1 MYSVKEKLNHFRQ
14 LSSPSAAE
22 ADLALLREKSPGN
35 SNLIRYGLA
44 PSKNAEDILFDLLDV
59 VTHDEIVRNRREF
72 LAAQEAE
79 EETDN
84 ISDGNENPNPDGEK
98 NPEDEK
104 NEIPVALGEK
114 QEDETQKDDDNPTDE
129 KPTDETPAPKAE
141 EVEQPNEETSKE
153 TAEEAEQ
160 VTVPEEAPATEAE
173 EVEQPNEETPTE
185 TAEEAE
191 QVTVPEEAPATEA
204 EEVEEPKEETS
215 TEAVEEAEQ
224 PATEKKSTS
233 PKKKSTQK

>member
-22 ADLALLREKSPGN
+22 ADLALLKEKSPGN

-84 ISDGNENPNPDGEK
+84 IPDGNENPNPDGEK

-114 QEDETQKDDDNPTDE
+114 QEDETQKDDDNPADE
-129 KPTDETPAPKAE
+129 KPTDETPAPK
-141 EVEQPNEETSKE
+141 
-153 TAEEAEQ
+153 
-160 VTVPEEAPATEAE
+160 AE

-204 EEVEEPKEETS
+204 EEVEEPQEETS

>member
-59 VTHDEIVRNRREF
+59 VTHDEIVRNRREI
-72 LAAQEAE
+72 LAAKEAE
-79 EETDN
+79 EETGN
-84 ISDGNENPNPDGEK
+84 IPDGNENPNPDGEK

-141 EVEQPNEETSKE
+141 EVEQPNEETS
-153 TAEEAEQ
+153 
-160 VTVPEEAPATEAE
+160 
-173 EVEQPNEETPTE
+173 TE

>member
-14 LSSPSAAE
+14 LSSPSVAE
-22 ADLALLREKSPGN
+22 ADLALLKDKSPGN

-84 ISDGNENPNPDGEK
+84 IPDGDDNPNPDGEK
-98 NPEDEK
+98 NPDDEK
-104 NEIPVALGEK
+104 KNETPVIEGEK
-114 QEDETQKDDDNPTDE
+114 QEDEPPKDDDNPADE
-129 KPTDETPAPKAE
+129 KPTDETPAP
-141 EVEQPNEETSKE
+141 
-153 TAEEAEQ
+153 
-160 VTVPEEAPATEAE
+160 EAE

-215 TEAVEEAEQ
+215 TETVEEAEQ

>member
-14 LSSPSAAE
+14 LSNPSV
-22 ADLALLREKSPGN
+22 ADLALLKDKSPGN

-84 ISDGNENPNPDGEK
+84 IPDGNKNPNPDGNKNPNPDGEK

-114 QEDETQKDDDNPTDE
+114 QEDETPKDDDNPADE
-129 KPTDETPAPKAE
+129 KPTDETPAPKVE
-141 EVEQPNEETSKE
+141 EVEE
-153 TAEEAEQ
+153 
-160 VTVPEEAPATEAE
+160 
-173 EVEQPNEETPTE
+173 PNEETPTE

-204 EEVEEPKEETS
+204 EEVEEPKEETP

-233 PKKKSTQK
+233 PKKKSTPK

>member
-84 ISDGNENPNPDGEK
+84 IPDGNENPNPDGEK

-114 QEDETQKDDDNPTDE
+114 QEDETPKDDDNPADE
-129 KPTDETPAPKAE
+129 KPADETPAP
-141 EVEQPNEETSKE
+141 ET
-153 TAEEAEQ
+153 
-160 VTVPEEAPATEAE
+160 E

-191 QVTVPEEAPATEA
+191 QVTVPEEAPAPEA
-204 EEVEEPKEETS
+204 EEVEQPKEEAT

>member
-14 LSSPSAAE
+14 LSNPSVAE
-22 ADLALLREKSPGN
+22 ADLALLKDKSPGN

-84 ISDGNENPNPDGEK
+84 IHDGNENPNPDGEK

-104 NEIPVALGEK
+104 KNETPVVEGEK
-114 QEDETQKDDDNPTDE
+114 QEDETPKDDDNPADE

-141 EVEQPNEETSKE
+141 EVEQPKEETPTE
-153 TAEEAEQ
+153 TTEEAEQ
-160 VTVPEEAPATEAE
+160 VTVPEEAPAPEAE
-173 EVEQPNEETPTE
+173 EVEQP
-185 TAEEAE
+185 
-191 QVTVPEEAPATEA
+191 
-204 EEVEEPKEETS
+204 KEETS
-215 TEAVEEAEQ
+215 TEIVEEAEQ

>member
-84 ISDGNENPNPDGEK
+84 IPDGNENPNPDGNENPNPDGEK
-98 NPEDEK
+98 NPDDEK
-104 NEIPVALGEK
+104 KNETPVVEGEK
-114 QEDETQKDDDNPTDE
+114 QEDETPKDDDNPADE
-129 KPTDETPAPKAE
+129 KPTDETPAHKAE
-141 EVEQPNEETSKE
+141 EVEQPKEETPTE
-153 TAEEAEQ
+153 TTEEAEQ
-160 VTVPEEAPATEAE
+160 VTVPEEAPALKLRKW
-173 EVEQPNEETPTE
+173 NN
-185 TAEEAE
+185 
-191 QVTVPEEAPATEA
+191 
-204 EEVEEPKEETS
+204 PKRRL
-215 TEAVEEAEQ
+215 
-224 PATEKKSTS
+224 P
-233 PKKKSTQK
+233 QKRPRKQSR

>member
-14 LSSPSAAE
+14 LSSPSVAE
-22 ADLALLREKSPGN
+22 ADLALLKDKSPGN

-84 ISDGNENPNPDGEK
+84 IPDGNENPNPDGEK

-114 QEDETQKDDDNPTDE
+114 QEDETPKDDGNPADE
-129 KPTDETPAPKAE
+129 KSTDETPAPE
-141 EVEQPNEETSKE
+141 
-153 TAEEAEQ
+153 AEEAEQ

-173 EVEQPNEETPTE
+173 EVEQPKEAATTE
-185 TAEEAE
+185 A
-191 QVTVPEEAPATEA
+191 A
-204 EEVEEPKEETS
+204 EEVEQS
-215 TEAVEEAEQ
+215 
-224 PATEKKSTS
+224 ATEKKSTS

>member
-22 ADLALLREKSPGN
+22 ADLELLREKSPGN

-72 LAAQEAE
+72 LAAQETEA
-79 EETDN
+79 ETDN
-84 ISDGNENPNPDGEK
+84 THNGDDNPNPDGEK
-98 NPEDEK
+98 NPDDEK
-104 NEIPVALGEK
+104 KNETPVVEGEK
-114 QEDETQKDDDNPTDE
+114 QEDETPKDDDNPADE

-141 EVEQPNEETSKE
+141 EVEQPK
-153 TAEEAEQ
+153 
-160 VTVPEEAPATEAE
+160 
-173 EVEQPNEETPTE
+173 EETPTE

-233 PKKKSTQK
+233 PKKKSTPK

>member
-14 LSSPSAAE
+14 LSNPSVAE
-22 ADLALLREKSPGN
+22 ADLALLKDKSPGN

-84 ISDGNENPNPDGEK
+84 IPDGNKNPTPDGNKNPNPDGEK

-114 QEDETQKDDDNPTDE
+114 QEDETPKDDDNPADE
-129 KPTDETPAPKAE
+129 KPTDETPAPKVE
-141 EVEQPNEETSKE
+141 EVEE
-153 TAEEAEQ
+153 
-160 VTVPEEAPATEAE
+160 
-173 EVEQPNEETPTE
+173 PNEETPTE

-204 EEVEEPKEETS
+204 EEVEEPKEETP

-233 PKKKSTQK
+233 PKKKSTPK

>member
-84 ISDGNENPNPDGEK
+84 IPDGNENPNPDGEK
-98 NPEDEK
+98 NSEDEK
-104 NEIPVALGEK
+104 KNETPVVEGEK
-114 QEDETQKDDDNPTDE
+114 QEDEIPKDDDNPADE

-141 EVEQPNEETSKE
+141 EVE
-153 TAEEAEQ
+153 AEQ
-160 VTVPEEAPATEAE
+160 VTVPEETPAPEAE
-173 EVEQPNEETPTE
+173 EVEQPK
-185 TAEEAE
+185 EEA
-191 QVTVPEEAPATEA
+191 TTEA
-204 EEVEEPKEETS
+204 
-215 TEAVEEAEQ
+215 AEEAEQ

>member
-84 ISDGNENPNPDGEK
+84 IPDGNENPNPDGEK

-114 QEDETQKDDDNPTDE
+114 QEDETPKDDDNPADE
-129 KPTDETPAPKAE
+129 KPADETPAP
-141 EVEQPNEETSKE
+141 ET
-153 TAEEAEQ
+153 
-160 VTVPEEAPATEAE
+160 E

-191 QVTVPEEAPATEA
+191 QVTVPEEAPAPEA
-204 EEVEEPKEETS
+204 EEVEQPKEEAT
-215 TEAVEEAEQ
+215 TEAAEEGEQ
-224 PATEKKSTS
+224 PETEKKSTS

>member
-44 PSKNAEDILFDLLDV
+44 SGKNAEDILFDLLDV
-59 VTHDEIVRNRREF
+59 VTHEEIVRNRREI
-72 LAAQEAE
+72 LAAKEAE
-79 EETDN
+79 ETTGN
-84 ISDGNENPNPDGEK
+84 IPDGNENLNPDGEK

-114 QEDETQKDDDNPTDE
+114 QEDETQKDDDNPADE
-129 KPTDETPAPKAE
+129 KPTDEAPAP
-141 EVEQPNEETSKE
+141 
-153 TAEEAEQ
+153 
-160 VTVPEEAPATEAE
+160 EAE
-173 EVEQPNEETPTE
+173 EVEQPKEEATTE
-185 TAEEAE
+185 AAEEG
-191 QVTVPEEAPATEA
+191 
-204 EEVEEPKEETS
+204 
-215 TEAVEEAEQ
+215 EQ
-224 PATEKKSTS
+224 PETEKKSTS

>member
-84 ISDGNENPNPDGEK
+84 IPDGNENPNPDGEK
-98 NPEDEK
+98 NPDDEK

-114 QEDETQKDDDNPTDE
+114 QEDETPKDDDNPADE
-129 KPTDETPAPKAE
+129 KPADETPAP
-141 EVEQPNEETSKE
+141 ET
-153 TAEEAEQ
+153 
-160 VTVPEEAPATEAE
+160 E

-215 TEAVEEAEQ
+215 TEVVEEAEQ

>member
-14 LSSPSAAE
+14 LSNPSVAE
-22 ADLALLREKSPGN
+22 ADLALLKDKSPGN

-79 EETDN
+79 EETEN
-84 ISDGNENPNPDGEK
+84 IPDGNENPNPDGEK

-104 NEIPVALGEK
+104 NEIPVALDEK
-114 QEDETQKDDDNPTDE
+114 QEHETPKDDDNPADE

-141 EVEQPNEETSKE
+141 EVEQPK
-153 TAEEAEQ
+153 
-160 VTVPEEAPATEAE
+160 
-173 EVEQPNEETPTE
+173 EETPTE

-233 PKKKSTQK
+233 PKKKSTKK

>member
-84 ISDGNENPNPDGEK
+84 IPDGNENPNPDGEK

-114 QEDETQKDDDNPTDE
+114 QEDETPKDDDNPADE
-129 KPTDETPAPKAE
+129 KPADETPAP
-141 EVEQPNEETSKE
+141 ET
-153 TAEEAEQ
+153 
-160 VTVPEEAPATEAE
+160 E

-215 TEAVEEAEQ
+215 TEVVEEAEQ

>member
-22 ADLALLREKSPGN
+22 ADLELLREKSPGN

-84 ISDGNENPNPDGEK
+84 IPDGNENPNPDGEK
-98 NPEDEK
+98 
-104 NEIPVALGEK
+104 
-114 QEDETQKDDDNPTDE
+114 QEDETKKDDDNPADE
-129 KPTDETPAPKAE
+129 KPTDEAPAPKD
-141 EVEQPNEETSKE
+141 
-153 TAEEAEQ
+153 
-160 VTVPEEAPATEAE
+160 E

-204 EEVEEPKEETS
+204 EEVEQPKEAAT
-215 TEAVEEAEQ
+215 TEAAEEVEQ
-224 PATEKKSTS
+224 SATEKKSTS

>member
-22 ADLALLREKSPGN
+22 ADLALLKEKSPGN

-59 VTHDEIVRNRREF
+59 VTHDDIVRNRREF

-84 ISDGNENPNPDGEK
+84 IHDDNENPNPD
-98 NPEDEK
+98 
-104 NEIPVALGEK
+104 GEK
-114 QEDETQKDDDNPTDE
+114 QEDETQKDDDNPADE

-141 EVEQPNEETSKE
+141 EVEQPKEEAAKE
-153 TAEEAEQ
+153 AAEEGEL
-160 VTVPEEAPATEAE
+160 
-173 EVEQPNEETPTE
+173 
-185 TAEEAE
+185 
-191 QVTVPEEAPATEA
+191 
-204 EEVEEPKEETS
+204 
-215 TEAVEEAEQ
+215 

>member
-14 LSSPSAAE
+14 LSNPSVAE
-22 ADLALLREKSPGN
+22 ADLALLKDKSPGN

-72 LAAQEAE
+72 LAAQKTE

-84 ISDGNENPNPDGEK
+84 TPNGDENPNPDGEK

-114 QEDETQKDDDNPTDE
+114 QEDET
-129 KPTDETPAPKAE
+129 PAPKAE
-141 EVEQPNEETSKE
+141 EVEQPKEETPTE
-153 TAEEAEQ
+153 TTEEAEQ

-173 EVEQPNEETPTE
+173 EVED
-185 TAEEAE
+185 
-191 QVTVPEEAPATEA
+191 
-204 EEVEEPKEETS
+204 PKEETS

-233 PKKKSTQK
+233 PKKKSTPK

>member
-14 LSSPSAAE
+14 LSSPSVAE
-22 ADLALLREKSPGN
+22 ADLALLKDKSPGN
-35 SNLIRYGLA
+35 SNLIRYGLT

-84 ISDGNENPNPDGEK
+84 IPDGNENPNPDGEK

-114 QEDETQKDDDNPTDE
+114 QEDETPKDDGNPADE
-129 KPTDETPAPKAE
+129 KSTDETPAPEAE
-141 EVEQPNEETSKE
+141 EVEQPKEETPTE
-153 TAEEAEQ
+153 TTEEAEQ

-173 EVEQPNEETPTE
+173 EVEQPKEAATTE
-185 TAEEAE
+185 A
-191 QVTVPEEAPATEA
+191 A
-204 EEVEEPKEETS
+204 EEVEQS
-215 TEAVEEAEQ
+215 
-224 PATEKKSTS
+224 ATEKKSTS

>member
-22 ADLALLREKSPGN
+22 ADLALLKEKSPGN

-79 EETDN
+79 KETDN
-84 ISDGNENPNPDGEK
+84 IPNGNENPNPDGEK

-104 NEIPVALGEK
+104 NEIPVTLGEK
-114 QEDETQKDDDNPTDE
+114 QEDETQKDDDNPADE
-129 KPTDETPAPKAE
+129 KSTDETPAPEAE
-141 EVEQPNEETSKE
+141 EVEQPKEETPTE
-153 TAEEAEQ
+153 TTEETEL
-160 VTVPEEAPATEAE
+160 VTVPEEAPKAEAE
-173 EVEQPNEETPTE
+173 EVEQPTE
-185 TAEEAE
+185 AATTEA
-191 QVTVPEEAPATEA
+191 A
-204 EEVEEPKEETS
+204 EEVEQS
-215 TEAVEEAEQ
+215 
-224 PATEKKSTS
+224 ATEKKSTS

>member
-44 PSKNAEDILFDLLDV
+44 PSKNAEDILFDLLDI
-59 VTHDEIVRNRREF
+59 VTHDEIVRNRREI

-84 ISDGNENPNPDGEK
+84 IPDGNENPNPDGEK

-104 NEIPVALGEK
+104 NDIPVALGEK
-114 QEDETQKDDDNPTDE
+114 QEDETPKDDDNPADE
-129 KPTDETPAPKAE
+129 KPADKIPAP
-141 EVEQPNEETSKE
+141 ET
-153 TAEEAEQ
+153 
-160 VTVPEEAPATEAE
+160 E

-191 QVTVPEEAPATEA
+191 LVTVPKEAPATEA

-215 TEAVEEAEQ
+215 TEVVEEAEQ

-233 PKKKSTQK
+233 PKKKSTRK

>member
-22 ADLALLREKSPGN
+22 ADLDLLREKSPGN

-84 ISDGNENPNPDGEK
+84 IPDGEK

-104 NEIPVALGEK
+104 KNETPVVEGEK
-114 QEDETQKDDDNPTDE
+114 QEDETPKDDDNPADE
-129 KPTDETPAPKAE
+129 KPTDETPAPEAE
-141 EVEQPNEETSKE
+141 EVEQPKEETPTE
-153 TAEEAEQ
+153 TTEEAEQ
-160 VTVPEEAPATEAE
+160 VTVPEETPAPEAE
-173 EVEQPNEETPTE
+173 EVEQPKEEATTE
-185 TAEEAE
+185 AAEEG
-191 QVTVPEEAPATEA
+191 
-204 EEVEEPKEETS
+204 
-215 TEAVEEAEQ
+215 EQ
-224 PATEKKSTS
+224 PETEKKSTS

>member
-84 ISDGNENPNPDGEK
+84 IPDGNENPNPDGEK

-114 QEDETQKDDDNPTDE
+114 QEDET
-129 KPTDETPAPKAE
+129 PAP
-141 EVEQPNEETSKE
+141 ET
-153 TAEEAEQ
+153 
-160 VTVPEEAPATEAE
+160 E

-215 TEAVEEAEQ
+215 TEVVEEAEQ

>member
-84 ISDGNENPNPDGEK
+84 IPDGNENPNPDGEK

-114 QEDETQKDDDNPTDE
+114 QEDETPKDDDNPADE
-129 KPTDETPAPKAE
+129 NPADEIPAP
-141 EVEQPNEETSKE
+141 ET
-153 TAEEAEQ
+153 
-160 VTVPEEAPATEAE
+160 E

-191 QVTVPEEAPATEA
+191 QVTVPKEAPATEA

-215 TEAVEEAEQ
+215 TEVVEEAEQ

>member
-22 ADLALLREKSPGN
+22 ADLALLKEKSPGN

-59 VTHDEIVRNRREF
+59 VTHDEIVRNRREY

-79 EETDN
+79 KETDN
-84 ISDGNENPNPDGEK
+84 IPNGNENPNPDGEK

-114 QEDETQKDDDNPTDE
+114 QEDETQKDDDNPADE
-129 KPTDETPAPKAE
+129 KPTDETPAP
-141 EVEQPNEETSKE
+141 
-153 TAEEAEQ
+153 
-160 VTVPEEAPATEAE
+160 EAE

-204 EEVEEPKEETS
+204 EEVEEPQEETS

>member
-14 LSSPSAAE
+14 LSSPSVAE
-22 ADLALLREKSPGN
+22 ADLALLKDKSPGN

-79 EETDN
+79 EKTDN
-84 ISDGNENPNPDGEK
+84 IPDGNENPNPDGEK

-114 QEDETQKDDDNPTDE
+114 QEDETPKDDGNPADE
-129 KPTDETPAPKAE
+129 KSTDETPAPEAE
-141 EVEQPNEETSKE
+141 EVEQPQEETPTE
-153 TAEEAEQ
+153 TTEEAEQ

-173 EVEQPNEETPTE
+173 EVEQPKEAATTE
-185 TAEEAE
+185 A
-191 QVTVPEEAPATEA
+191 A
-204 EEVEEPKEETS
+204 EEVEQS
-215 TEAVEEAEQ
+215 
-224 PATEKKSTS
+224 ATEKKSTS